1 MSFVRCFYTR
11 VARPLSTVALMTA
24 SAALMSQ
31 EAHVHGVAQVF
42 IAQEGN
48 EVQWEFHSPAYN
60 VLGFEHEPHSDA
72 EKAALAQLNTHLTD
86 MPLLLL
92 ANCHEHAREV
102 SLPWGAAKTKKSAQ
116 AHDHHNHHQHD
127 HKHHHQHDHDRAQD
141 ESHER
146 GHADVSVTGRFH
158 CSQPIASVELPLLT
172 HFMGIEQLQ
181 VIWFT
186 DDGQR
191 SVNLQRPNTRVN
203 LR

>member
-11 VARPLSTVALMTA
+11 VARPLSTLALMTA

-42 IAQEGN
+42 IAQEGS
-48 EVQWEFHSPAYN
+48 ELQWEFHTPAYN
-60 VLGFEHEPHSDA
+60 LLGFEHEPQSEHEKTKMA
-72 EKAALAQLNTHLTD
+72 ELNSHLTD

-92 ANCHEHAREV
+92 ANCHEQAREV
-102 SLPWGAAKTKKSAQ
+102 SLPWGEAKTKKSDH
-116 AHDHHNHHQHD
+116 AHDHHKHHQHD
-127 HKHHHQHDHDRAQD
+127 HQHAHNHHHGHDH
-141 ESHER
+141 ESEHHND
-146 GHADVSVTGRFH
+146 HADVSVTGRFH
-158 CSQPIASVELPLLT
+158 CSQPVASVELPLLT
-172 HFMGIEQLQ
+172 HFIGIEQLQ

-191 SVNLQRPNTRVN
+191 SETLQRPTTRVN